1 MIDEWNTKIET
12 IPERTLIGAVYVP
25 PGKSPPLHLFSK
37 YRNKPF
43 FIFGDFNAK
52 HSSWDCEINN
62 NSGNQIASWLEQ
74 TGNSMILP
82 NKSTS
87 RRSNSIIDF
96 GLTHDASG
104 WITEVLDEDVPIGVF
119 FLIFYFWFISIGYHC
134 LWDRSSIYK
143 SAKTY
148 RPPWPPSLVFLA
160 QQKDQ
165 KF

>member
-62 NSGNQIASWLEQ
+62 NSGNQIAS
-74 TGNSMILP
+74 
-82 NKSTS
+82 
-87 RRSNSIIDF
+87 
-96 GLTHDASG
+96 
-104 WITEVLDEDVPIGVF
+104 
-119 FLIFYFWFISIGYHC
+119 C

-143 SAKTY
+143 SARTY

-160 QQKDQ
+160 QQ
-165 KF
+165 